1 VGAPGRQAG
10 YYSHCVL
17 LNHNGHTHRA
27 LRRRHRAAQ
36 GGLVLHTLM
45 LILLCIAL
53 YLPVANLNPPEM
65 HLPTKFQVPNDV
77 ADGDGG
83 CFGTENTGVLPCAYP
98 SRTRAWTCTS
108 SSPW

>member
-1 VGAPGRQAG
+1 MGAPGRQAG

-36 GGLVLHTLM
+36 GGLVVLHTL

-77 ADGDGG
+77 ADGG
-83 CFGTENTGVLPCAYP
+83 CFGTEYGGATLCV
-98 SRTRAWTCTS
+98 SFKDTRLDLYFFFTMVT
-108 SSPW
+108 